1 MFKLTLVT
9 IGISSAG
16 PGRAP
21 YTCIATKFESQ
32 LSHRFEIDHESISM
46 DILSLLVIQEGQ
58 LSVTCDGEKYVLKV
72 LVNRLEE

>member
-9 IGISSAG
+9 IVFSSAG

-32 LSHRFEIDHESISM
+32 FSHRFEIDHESISM
-46 DILSLLVIQEGQ
+46 DILSLLLIQEGQ
-58 LSVTCDGEKYVLKV
+58 LSVTCDGESMCSKYWLTA
-72 LVNRLEE
+72 